1 MKRNLLFVALV
12 LCCTFLVQPAFAQ
25 EDESDN
31 TLVALNPRYEK
42 EIASL
47 MKHAKVMQAF
57 DVIKQTDD
65 QTIKDHIFLTEIEA
79 PPFKEDKRA
88 AAFAKMLE
96 TEGGVD
102 SVWIDAEGNVLAL
115 RKGSKG
121 GKVVVL
127 DAHLDTVFPEG
138 TDVTVK
144 VSGDTLFAPG
154 VGDDTRGLSMVLAVL
169 RAMNKAEID
178 NEADVLFVGTVGEEG
193 LGDLRG
199 VKYLFSENGPKID
212 SWIAIDG
219 GDLGRVNFKA
229 LGSYR
234 FRVVFKGPGGHSWGA
249 FGLANPHHAMAAG
262 IKYFVD
268 AADAYTE
275 TGPRTSY
282 NIGRMGGGT
291 SVNSIPFESWAEI
304 DMRSVRP
311 ERLDDMEKLL
321 RDAMQKGL
329 EEQNEIRR
337 RGRPLTVEV
346 TMIGK
351 RPSGELSPDLPLIQ
365 RSIAAIEA
373 FGMSAGFTRGST
385 DSNIP
390 ISLGI
395 PAVTIGRGGEGGWG
409 HSLLEWWANKDG
421 YKSIQYSLLLLLSES
436 GVAAD

>member
-1 MKRNLLFVALV
+1 MKRFLTLTWMLLVCACIAPQLM
-12 LCCTFLVQPAFAQ
+12 AQ

-42 EIASL
+42 EIEAL
-47 MKHAKVMQAF
+47 INHVKVKQAF
-57 DVIKQTDD
+57 DFIKQSDA
-65 QTIKDHIFLTEIEA
+65 QTIKDHIYLTEIEA

-88 AAFAKMLE
+88 AAFAEMLKN
-96 TEGGVD
+96 EGGLD

-115 RKGSKG
+115 RKGAKG

-138 TDVTVK
+138 TDVTVR

-169 RAMNKAEID
+169 RAMNEAEIQT
-178 NEADVLFVGTVGEEG
+178 EADVLFVGTVGEEG

-199 VKYLFSENGPKID
+199 VKYLFSENGPQID

-275 TGPRTSY
+275 EGPRTSY

-304 DMRSVRP
+304 DMRSIRP
-311 ERLDDMEKLL
+311 ERLDDLEKVL
-321 RDAMQKGL
+321 REAMQKGL
-329 EEQNEIRR
+329 EEQNAIRR
-337 RGRPLTVEV
+337 RGRPLQLEV

-373 FGMSAGFTRGST
+373 FGMEASYTRGST

-421 YKSIQYSLLLLLSES
+421 YQSIQYSLLLLLSES
-436 GVAAD
+436 GLSAK